1 MFFYKKKKMNN
12 IYYSSNISY
21 SFMKKLNNIMD
32 KQYNEYKKQIIQNI
46 LDEIIIYNKLLKK

>member
-1 MFFYKKKKMNN
+1 MNN

-21 SFMKKLNNIMD
+21 SFIKKLNNIMD